1 MKQYLSVREA
11 VLDLFGAEIS
21 YVQPVSGGDINRA
34 YRLTIN
40 EIDVFMKA
48 NSRENLPFFLAEAA
62 GLETIAETKT
72 ICVPKI
78 LGAGTD

>member
-48 NSRENLPFFLAEAA
+48 NSREPRIEACWEYRLY
-62 GLETIAETKT
+62 LEYA
-72 ICVPKI
+72 
-78 LGAGTD
+78 